1 MADSN
6 NNKALPVNKTDNQT
20 PIEAKKKCFIMMPI
34 AEHKDYPPGHFQ
46 RVYDYLIKPACE
58 IAGME
63 AYRADDNKA
72 SDMIMLDILQQ
83 LVECDMAICDI
94 SSRNANVFFEL
105 GLRQAFNK
113 KTILITDGLQSAPFD
128 ISGLRHVSYSHSLRV
143 DTVAKEVPE
152 IADMLIKTDKLPDN
166 KVNSIVQLLQI
177 KPAKVETKELST
189 IDTVVF
195 DMFSQLK
202 EQINNMT
209 LDASNRRLSS
219 TTRNKAYS
227 SDLANRTLLVGSGVS
242 FFEIY
247 DDNDPQAFINEWEIK
262 KKTENDRMYILKRLG
277 KFLGIDNGK
286 LAFQL
291 NDVIQYFDDT
301 LANRKRIVAV

>member
-6 NNKALPVNKTDNQT
+6 KHKELPVNSTDNKT
-20 PIEAKKKCFIMMPI
+20 TTEAKKKCFIMMPI

-152 IADMLIKTDKLPDN
+152 IADMLIKTEKLPDN

-202 EQINNMT
+202 EQINSLSSDTN
-209 LDASNRRLSS
+209 NRRNS
-219 TTRNKAYS
+219 TTRHKAYS
-227 SDLANRTLLVGSGVS
+227 VDLANRTLFVGTGICFHDV
-242 FFEIY
+242 Y
-247 DDNDPQAFINEWEIK
+247 DDEDPQNFTNDWEMK
-262 KKTENDRMYILKRLG
+262 KKTENNRMSIIRRIG
-277 KFLGIDNGK
+277 KFLGIDDGK
-286 LAFQL
+286 MAFLL
-291 NDVIQYFDDT
+291 NDTVQYFDDT
-301 LANRKRIVAV
+301 VTNRKKIFAV

>member
-1 MADSN
+1 MADNKRDKDSSAKNDDN
-6 NNKALPVNKTDNQT
+6 NLIVA
-20 PIEAKKKCFIMMPI
+20 AKKKCFIMMPI
-34 AEHKDYPPGHFQ
+34 AEHKDYPIGHFQ

-58 IAGME
+58 MAGME

-83 LVECDMAICDI
+83 IVECDMAICDI

-152 IADMLIKTDKLPDN
+152 IADMLIKTEKLPDN

-202 EQINNMT
+202 EQINNISSES
-209 LDASNRRLSS
+209 SNQRLL
-219 TTRNKAYS
+219 NKSKHKVYAT
-227 SDLANRTLLVGSGVS
+227 DLANKTLLVSSGIS
-242 FFEIY
+242 FNDIY
-247 DDNDPQAFINEWEIK
+247 DDSDPQDFVNEWQLRK
-262 KKTENDRMYILKRLG
+262 KAQNSRMYFLKKLG
-277 KFLGIDNGK
+277 KFCGAENGQ
-286 LAFQL
+286 LSFL
-291 NDVIQYFDDT
+291 NDQILSYIDDT
-301 LANRKRIVAV
+301 VENRKNITAI